1 MSINKICIFGLGY
14 VGQTLSIVLAESGS
28 KVIGIEKNIKV
39 VKKLNNYQSNI
50 YEPKINQKLKKIIK
64 KKNFLVKS
72 KLGVNDIC
80 DTYII
85 TVGTPLKKNKIVN
98 ISMIKNVAN
107 TISKVLKD
115 GDLVIL
121 RSTVKLKT
129 TNNVVIPIL
138 NHSKKKYY
146 ISFCP
151 ERTIEGYALKELRYL
166 PQIIGAQDYKSY
178 HLSKKI
184 FNLITKKI
192 VRVKDFVTAEMIK
205 LVDNI
210 QRDINF
216 SISNEVAMLS
226 DSFNISAYDVI
237 KYGKLHYPRTNLFYP
252 GPVGG
257 PCLEKDAYIYSESFY
272 KKKPKLSNIARTINK
287 EVQPFVVQ
295 IIKNIFKKK
304 NNIKVKKI
312 VICGLAFKGIPET
325 NDVRGTTAVPL
336 ILNIRKNFKKAKIYG
351 FDYNV
356 NLDFYKKHNIK
367 KCNTF
372 KQIFFNTDLLIF
384 HNNNKKF
391 SRFDL
396 QSMSNFMSKDSL
408 IYDLWNNFSS
418 KDLILK
424 KNVTYAAF
432 GNLSNL
438 KL

>member
-1 MSINKICIFGLGY
+1 
-14 VGQTLSIVLAESGS
+14 
-28 KVIGIEKNIKV
+28 
-39 VKKLNNYQSNI
+39 
-50 YEPKINQKLKKIIK
+50 
-64 KKNFLVKS
+64 
-72 KLGVNDIC
+72 
-80 DTYII
+80 
-85 TVGTPLKKNKIVN
+85 
-98 ISMIKNVAN
+98 MIKNVAN

-237 KYGKLHYPRTNLFYP
+237 KYGKLHYPRTNLFFP

-312 VICGLAFKGIPET
+312 VICGLAFKGLPET

-356 NLDFYKKHNIK
+356 NSDFYKKHNIE

-424 KNVTYAAF
+424 KNVTYVAF

>member
-1 MSINKICIFGLGY
+1 MNNRICVFGLGY
-14 VGQTLSIVLAESGS
+14 VGQTLSIVLAEVGF
-28 KVIGIEKNIKV
+28 KVIGIEKNIEV
-39 VKKLNNYQSNI
+39 VKKLNSYQSNI
-50 YEPKINQKLKKIIK
+50 YEPKINEKLKKIIK
-64 KKNFLVKS
+64 KKNFQIKN
-72 KLGVNDIC
+72 KLGANDIC

-85 TVGTPLKKNKIVN
+85 TVGTPLKKNKLIN
-98 ISMIKNVAN
+98 ISMIRNVAN

-129 TNNVVIPIL
+129 TTNTVIPIL
-138 NHSKKKYY
+138 DRSKKKYY

-178 HLSKKI
+178 YLSKKI
-184 FNLITKKI
+184 FYSITKKI
-192 VRVKDFVTAEMIK
+192 IRVKDFVTAEMIK

-210 QRDINF
+210 QRDIKF

-226 DSFNISAYDVI
+226 DTFNISAYDVI
-237 KYGKLHYPRTNLFYP
+237 KYGKLHYPRTNLYLP

-257 PCLEKDAYIYSESFY
+257 PCLEKDAYIYSDSFY
-272 KKKPKLSNIARTINK
+272 NKKPKLSNIARTVNK

-295 IIKNIFKKK
+295 IIKDILKKK
-304 NNIKVKKI
+304 NNFKIKKI

-325 NDVRGTTAVPL
+325 NDTRGTTAIPL
-336 ILNIRKNFKKAKIYG
+336 ILNIKNKFKNSKIYG

-356 NLDFYKKHNIK
+356 SLEFYKKYNIEI
-367 KCNTF
+367 CSTL
-372 KQIFFNTDLLIF
+372 KQIFFKTDLIIF

-391 SRFDL
+391 SKFNL
-396 QSMSNFMSKDSL
+396 QSMSSFMNKNSL
-408 IYDLWNNFSS
+408 IYDFWNNFSS
-418 KDLILK
+418 KNLRLK
-424 KNVTYAAF
+424 NNVSYAAF